1 MTRSSTAC
9 SRYATTALVLC
20 LTSSCAASTGAS
32 ARAGTPELRAALF
45 DTIMALTASREAFS
59 PVKEAHWG
67 TDPLESMAAYR
78 DEFVAANTE
87 EALFYALEKVS
98 NVRNDRHLD
107 VGLVPGG
114 LRLTESAGLEGGVA
128 EEVEPVY
135 LAPVRILP
143 DYSDP
148 AVYFVAD
155 VSEDHTHF
163 PDGQAE
169 PGDRVISVNRRPMA
183 EYEKAVRPYQ
193 ASSYEPNLR
202 WRMAE
207 DITARSAIMPPS
219 FYGEGLELELEGEDG
234 TVTSVILPYLHPD
247 SIPWAN
253 LSEPHY
259 PGFRLEH
266 TTPTYDLYLPE
277 DGASV
282 LILTWYGFRETMI
295 ADVDELM
302 DLAVEGSWLDH
313 DLIIDGTRSRGGS
326 AGAYAV
332 QRFTPKPFK
341 TTFGNLR
348 ISDVVP
354 LFAEEKRAE
363 IASGGSMDSGVPEA
377 MDDGSWLME
386 WLDTDVADSIAAGA
400 EYTNNVPFKLAHAPK
415 DSDGILEPAPVH
427 FRGRL
432 VGFFVPRRGSHLDQF
447 ASIIK
452 DNDLGP
458 MIGMTPGGYSNTWE
472 WDEVLY
478 FPGTD
483 QAVVRFMWDVGHS
496 IRPNGEILEGNPAHP
511 DELVLLTR
519 ENFRTYY
526 AELLQHAMA
535 YLGG

>member
-1 MTRSSTAC
+1 MTRLSTRCRWYVAV
-9 SRYATTALVLC
+9 ALVVSPAWGC
-20 LTSSCAASTGAS
+20 AQGGEISS
-32 ARAGTPELRAALF
+32 RAGTPELRAALF
-45 DTIMALTASREAFS
+45 DTIMVLSASREAFS
-59 PVKEAHWG
+59 PVKEEHWG
-67 TDPLESMAAYR
+67 FDPLESMAAYR
-78 DEFVAANTE
+78 DEVVDADTE
-87 EALFYALEKVS
+87 ETLFYALEKVS
-98 NVRNDRHLD
+98 NARNDRHLD

-114 LRLTESAGLEGGVA
+114 LRLAESAGLEGGVG
-128 EEVEPVY
+128 PVY

-155 VSEDHTHF
+155 VSENATHF
-163 PDGQAE
+163 PDGRAE
-169 PGDRVISVNRRPMA
+169 PGDRVVSVNGRPIA

-193 ASSYEPNLR
+193 ASSYKANLR

-207 DITARSAIMPPS
+207 DITARSAIMPSS
-219 FYGEGLELELEGEDG
+219 FHGDALELDLEGEDG
-234 TVTSVILPYLHPD
+234 TVTSVTLPYLHAD

-253 LSEPHY
+253 LSEPNY

-266 TTPTYDLYLPE
+266 STPTYDLYLPE
-277 DGASV
+277 DGRSV

-302 DLAVEGSWLDH
+302 ELAVDRGWLDH

-332 QRFTPKPFK
+332 QRFTAKPFK

-348 ISDVVP
+348 VSDVVP
-354 LFAEEKRAE
+354 LFTELKREE
-363 IASGGSMDSGVPEA
+363 IAVGGSMDSGVAEA

-386 WLDTDVADSIAAGA
+386 WLDTDVADSVAAGA
-400 EYTNNVPFKLAHAPK
+400 TYTNSVPFKLAHAPK
-415 DSDGILEPAPVH
+415 DSDGILQPATVH
-427 FRGRL
+427 FRGRM
-432 VGFFVPRRGSHLDQF
+432 VCFFVPRRGSHLDQF
-447 ASIIK
+447 ASIVK
-452 DNDLGP
+452 DNALGHI
-458 MIGMTPGGYSNTWE
+458 IGMTPGGYSNTWE

-483 QAVVRFMWDVGHS
+483 QPVVRFMWDVGHT
-496 IRPNGEILEGNPAHP
+496 IRPNGEILEGNPARP

-526 AELLQHAMA
+526 PELLRRAMA

>member
-1 MTRSSTAC
+1 MIRSLTAC
-9 SRYATTALVLC
+9 SRCTTIALALS
-20 LTSSCAASTGAS
+20 LSSSCTPADDRSS
-32 ARAGTPELRAALF
+32 RAGTPELRAALF
-45 DTIMALTASREAFS
+45 DTIMALTAAREAFS
-59 PVKEAHWG
+59 PFKNEHWG
-67 TDPLESMAAYR
+67 TDPLQSMAAYR
-78 DEFVAANTE
+78 DELIAADSE
-87 EALFYALEKVS
+87 GALFYALEKVS
-98 NVRNDRHLD
+98 NARNDRHLD
-107 VGLVPGG
+107 VALVPGG
-114 LRLTESAGLEGGVA
+114 LRLAESAGLEVVGG
-128 EEVEPVY
+128 EVEPVY
-135 LAPVRILP
+135 VAPVRILP

-148 AVYFVAD
+148 SVYFVAD

-163 PDGQAE
+163 PDGGAE
-169 PGDRVISVNRRPMA
+169 PGDRVISVNGRPMA
-183 EYEKAVRPYQ
+183 EYEAAVRPYQ
-193 ASSYEPNLR
+193 ASSYRPNLR

-219 FYGEGLELELEGEDG
+219 FYREGLELELEGADG
-234 TVTSVILPYLHPD
+234 AVTSVTLPYLHPD

-253 LSEPHY
+253 ISEPHY

-266 TTPTYDLYLPE
+266 ATPTYDLYLPE
-277 DGASV
+277 DGGSV

-302 DLAVEGSWLDH
+302 ELAVERGWLDH

-354 LFAEEKRAE
+354 LFTEEKRRE
-363 IASGGSMDSGVPEA
+363 IAGGGSMDSGVPEA

-415 DSDGILEPAPVH
+415 DSDGILHPAAVH

-432 VGFFVPRRGSHLDQF
+432 VAFFVPRRGSHLDQF

-483 QAVVRFMWDVGHS
+483 QPVVRFMWDVGHS

-526 AELLQHAMA
+526 AELLRRALAH
-535 YLGG
+535 LGA

>member
-1 MTRSSTAC
+1 MTR
-9 SRYATTALVLC
+9 L
-20 LTSSCAASTGAS
+20 STGTWRSAVAALLLSVAWSCTPDDDAS
-32 ARAGTPELRAALF
+32 SRAGTPEQRAALF
-45 DTIMALTASREAFS
+45 DTIMALTASRGAFS
-59 PVKEAHWG
+59 PVKAKHWG
-67 TDPLESMAAYR
+67 FDPLESMAAYR
-78 DEFVAANTE
+78 DEFVGADTE
-87 EALFYALEKVS
+87 EALFYILEKV
-98 NVRNDRHLD
+98 NNARNDRHLD

-114 LRLTESAGLEGGVA
+114 LRLAQSAGLEGGVG
-128 EEVEPVY
+128 PVY

-148 AVYFVAD
+148 LVYFVAD
-155 VSEDHTHF
+155 VSEDRAHF
-163 PDGQAE
+163 PDGRAE
-169 PGDRVISVNRRPMA
+169 PGDRVISVNGRPMA
-183 EYEKAVRPYQ
+183 EYETAVRPYQ
-193 ASSYEPNLR
+193 ASSYKANLR

-207 DITARSAIMPPS
+207 DITGRSAIMPSS
-219 FYGEGLELELEGEDG
+219 FYGDALELELEGEDG
-234 TVTSVILPYLHPD
+234 TVASVRLPYLHPD
-247 SIPWAN
+247 SIPWAD
-253 LSEPHY
+253 LAEPNY

-266 TTPTYDLYLPE
+266 STPTYDLYLLE
-277 DGASV
+277 DGGDV
-282 LILTWYGFRETMI
+282 LVLTWYGFRETMI

-302 DLAVEGSWLDH
+302 QLAVERAWLDH

-348 ISDVVP
+348 VSDVVP
-354 LFAEEKRAE
+354 LFTELKREEIGA
-363 IASGGSMDSGVPEA
+363 GGSMDSGVQEA

-386 WLDTDVADSIAAGA
+386 WLDTDVADSVAAEA

-415 DSDGILEPAPVH
+415 DSDGILRPAPVH
-427 FRGRL
+427 FRGRM
-432 VGFFVPRRGSHLDQF
+432 VCFFVPRRGSHLDQF

-452 DNDLGP
+452 DNDLGHI
-458 MIGMTPGGYSNTWE
+458 IGMTPGGYSNTWE

-483 QAVVRFMWDVGHS
+483 QPVVRFMWDVGHT

-511 DELVLLTR
+511 DELLILTR

-526 AELLQHAMA
+526 PELVRRAMA

>member
-1 MTRSSTAC
+1 MTRSSTAGP
-9 SRYATTALVLC
+9 RYAAIALLVSMA
-20 LTSSCAASTGAS
+20 SSCTPAQDAAS
-32 ARAGTPELRAALF
+32 RAGTPELRAALF
-45 DTIMALTASREAFS
+45 DNIMALTAAREAFS
-59 PVKEAHWG
+59 PFKIEHWG
-67 TDPLESMAAYR
+67 AHPLESMAAYR
-78 DEFVAANTE
+78 DEFIAADTE
-87 EALFYALEKVS
+87 EALYYALAKVS
-98 NVRNDRHLD
+98 NARNDRHLD
-107 VGLVPGG
+107 VALVPGG
-114 LRLTESAGLEGGVA
+114 LRLAESAGLEVVGG
-128 EEVEPVY
+128 EVEPVY
-135 LAPVRILP
+135 VAPVRIRP

-148 AVYFVAD
+148 SVYFVAD
-155 VSEDHTHF
+155 VSEDHSHF
-163 PDGQAE
+163 PDGSVE
-169 PGDRVISVNRRPMA
+169 PGDRVISVNGRPMA

-193 ASSYEPNLR
+193 ASSYRPNLR

-219 FYGEGLELELEGEDG
+219 FYGEGLELELESENG
-234 TVTSVILPYLHPD
+234 TVISVTLPYLHPD
-247 SIPWAN
+247 DIPWAD
-253 LSEPHY
+253 LSEPNY
-259 PGFRLEH
+259 PGFKLEH

-277 DGASV
+277 DGGSV

-302 DLAVEGSWLDH
+302 ELAAQRGWLDH

-354 LFAEEKRAE
+354 LFTEEKRAE
-363 IASGGSMDSGVPEA
+363 IAGGGSMDSGVPEA
-377 MDDGSWLME
+377 MDDGSWLMD
-386 WLDTDVADSIAAGA
+386 WLDTDVADAIAAGD

-415 DSDGILEPAPVH
+415 DSDGILQPAPVH

-483 QAVVRFMWDVGHS
+483 QPVVRFMWDVGHS

-526 AELLQHAMA
+526 AELLEHAMA
-535 YLGG
+535 YLDG